1 MASKQA
7 LSDAG
12 RRPRPT
18 TGGIK
23 ASRRFHKASFTLKNQ
38 GFLCWSCWKDFF
50 AYDLFKIVTI
60 KKQSELVFLY

>member
-18 TGGIK
+18 TGGIR
-23 ASRRFHKASFTLKNQ
+23 ASRRFHKASFTLKIVA
-38 GFLCWSCWKDFF
+38 FF
-50 AYDLFKIVTI
+50 DMDTYRK
-60 KKQSELVFLY
+60 